1 VISPWWSY
9 SLVSLRMRGGG
20 LYVGEKESLKVRGLN
35 ISSAAAPGFIK
46 TQLHAKSV
54 ICSNRERSAIGSLRS
69 SVPDTLSLFQ
79 PQPKIIRRKEAKVKG
94 HLSER

>member
-1 VISPWWSY
+1 VISPWWTY
-9 SLVSLRMRGGG
+9 SLVSLRMRVWCVW
-20 LYVGEKESLKVRGLN
+20 VGEKESLKVRGLN
-35 ISSAAAPGFIK
+35 ISSAAAPDFIR

-54 ICSNRERSAIGSLRS
+54 ICSNRGATSIGSLRS
-69 SVPDTLSLFQ
+69 SVSDTLSLFQ